1 MTGDGRKRAL
11 VTGASGSLGTHF
23 AKTLARA
30 GMDVVLA
37 ARRVDTLE
45 PTVEEIMRHQ
55 RQLSSI

>member
-1 MTGDGRKRAL
+1 
-11 VTGASGSLGTHF
+11 
-23 AKTLARA
+23 LARA